1 MSFEGTYE
9 QLQDFLLR
17 VRNLARLVTVNEVNY
32 KPVEEQGGGT
42 TRGETTRGGTTGG
55 GTTGGGT
62 TGGGTTGG
70 RTTSSGTTMSRSVEN
85 LLTVE
90 IVAEIYVQPAAGE
103 RTAPAG
109 GGAAQ

>member
-62 TGGGTTGG
+62 TGG